1 VKHLLL
7 LHKVKFYKRLYLRS
21 DLVHNFL
28 GVSLMSRPNGI
39 YDECM
44 TTIFSPLCTAMDNV
58 HSQFYE
64 NVNGC
69 L

>member
-1 VKHLLL
+1 
-7 LHKVKFYKRLYLRS
+7 
-21 DLVHNFL
+21 
-28 GVSLMSRPNGI
+28 MSRPNGI

-44 TTIFSPLCTAMDNV
+44 TTVFSSLYTAMDYV

-64 NVNGC
+64 YVNGC